1 MSNFDEKSGLVY
13 SNTPWG
19 QWAQTI
25 EEVFVEVNVPEGTR
39 SRDVKCDI
47 KTQYMCLSVN
57 NKEIIKG
64 PLYLKVLSD
73 ESVWTLEDKR
83 LVKIVLVKSDRSA
96 GSCWKSLLQDQYNCD
111 AFTFNEME
119 KKLTLERFQRENPGF
134 DFSGAEISGNYSG
147 GGPQF

>member
-13 SNTPWG
+13 SITPWG

-25 EEVFVEVNVPEGTR
+25 EEVFVEVKVPEGTR

-47 KTQYMCLSVN
+47 KAQYMSLSVH

-73 ESVWTLEDKR
+73 ESVWTLEDKKIIR
-83 LVKIVLVKSDRSA
+83 IVLVKSDRSA
-96 GSCWKSLLQDQYNCD
+96 ASCWKLLLQDQYNSD

-147 GGPQF
+147 GGPKF